1 MNNEVKVKGGIA
13 SFIQLVKS
21 INQRDNQLDFA
32 AAMDWLGRESK
43 TGTSLIIDLN
53 RLDNKDSSSD
63 NSSASSEH
71 SSYDSDY
78 MDGGSDSNRDTK
90 RELAIT
96 NRKIWTRVTVLPM
109 EMQNLNILTS
119 VCGDVIVETLNDD
132 KEEISVNESNNSNTN
147 FPDDLFNVLYG
158 KSPHHDEVED
168 EGVQDGQKHRDK
180 SGGLEEYELYGK
192 SLHHD
197 EVEDEGVQN
206 GQQHQDKS
214 GGLEE
219 RQDSDKEQQDHRP
232 GKTGEDTLSKS
243 QRKRLRKKERDREK
257 RNRDQEED
265 QEGDHES
272 NRNNQEEDSA
282 QEVDKRKKKKKKRKK
297 QSSDGI

>member
-1 MNNEVKVKGGIA
+1 VNNEVKVKGGIA

-168 EGVQDGQKHRDK
+168 EGVQ
-180 SGGLEEYELYGK
+180 
-192 SLHHD
+192 
-197 EVEDEGVQN
+197 N